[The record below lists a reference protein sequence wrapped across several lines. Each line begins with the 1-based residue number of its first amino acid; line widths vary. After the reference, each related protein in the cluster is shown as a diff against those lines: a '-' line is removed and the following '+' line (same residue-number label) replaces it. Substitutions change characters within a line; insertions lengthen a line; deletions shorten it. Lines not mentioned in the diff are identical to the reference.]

1 MGTEDRGGAAT
12 AGGDAPRVADLGEF
26 ALIDR
31 LARLLRDGDVDPLRP
46 PATGDVAIGDDAA
59 TWTPTP
65 GWTELL
71 TTDALVE
78 NVHFKLTTTG
88 WHDLGWKAL
97 AVNVSDVAAMG
108 GHPRRAFVT
117 IGVPAST
124 RVADLEALY
133 GGLREL
139 AAEFGVEIVGGDT
152 VSAPLTILSVSVVG
166 EVDGSG
172 LRRAGGQPGDLVA
185 VTGALGGS
193 AGGLDL
199 LEAGLTEPETETER
213 VLLERHRRPWPRVRE
228 ALILARRGVRCG
240 MDLSDGLRGDAGKL
254 AYASAVGIRLSVAD
268 VPVDPAL
275 AERFGERAREMALG
289 GGEDYELLVAAP
301 RELLSEAQHELAEA
315 RLAPLTIVGRL
326 ADDAPGRV
334 RIVDDNGAEIAA
346 AGRSWDHFAASEGT
360 E

>member
-1 MGTEDRGGAAT
+1 M
-12 AGGDAPRVADLGEF
+12 AGGHAPRVADLGEF

-46 PATGDVAIGDDAA
+46 PEAGDIAIGDDAA

-78 NVHFKLTTTG
+78 DVHFKLTTTG
-88 WHDLGWKAL
+88 WPDLGWKAL

-117 IGVPAST
+117 IGVPTST

-152 VSAPLTILSVSVVG
+152 VSAPLTMLSVSVVG
-166 EVDGSG
+166 EFDGPG
-172 LRRAGGQPGDLVA
+172 LRRAAGRPGDLVA

-193 AGGLDL
+193 AGGLEL
-199 LEAGLTEPETETER
+199 LEGGLTEPATGAER
-213 VLLERHRRPWPRVRE
+213 DLVERHLRPWPRVRE
-228 ALILARRGVRCG
+228 GLILARRGVRCG

-254 AYASAVGIRLSVAD
+254 AYASAVGITLSLAD

-275 AERFGERAREMALG
+275 AERFGERARGMALG
-289 GGEDYELLVAAP
+289 GGEDYELLIAAP
-301 RELLSEAQHELAEA
+301 RELLLEAKREVAEA
-315 RLAPLTIVGRL
+315 GLAPLTVVGRL
-326 ADDAPGRV
+326 TDDAPGRV
-334 RIVDDNGAEIAA
+334 RIVDANGAEITSAS
-346 AGRSWDHFAASEGT
+346 RSWDHFSASEGAG
-360 E
+360 